1 MRSLQ
6 GLLKNQGKLKALDNM
21 VGFRERTPVPQLKQ
35 WERNLNINSKI
46 LTSQVNTEL
55 EYVMTA
61 KEERRMVKE
70 IKNK

>member
-1 MRSLQ
+1 
-6 GLLKNQGKLKALDNM
+6 M